1 MVPFPS
7 QLSKSLRDGKEIISS
22 LCTVP
27 SKIMLVFPVQLE
39 TGGHGFQSLLELVV
53 DGLRRRALALQRRL
67 RVGHHTLRG
76 AAHAD
81 DSRVRER
88 KLESV
93 RRADLG
99 WERALTGPA
108 SPRSPANV
116 LRPVLK
122 YFVST
127 KNN

>member
-1 MVPFPS
+1 
-7 QLSKSLRDGKEIISS
+7 
-22 LCTVP
+22 
-27 SKIMLVFPVQLE
+27 MLVFPVQLE

-93 RRADLG
+93 RRADVVEGLG
-99 WERALTGPA
+99 AALYEDVEAGRAEFLHRPGRELHDLALGPLGH
-108 SPRSPANV
+108 RRDV
-116 LRPVLK
+116 LAHLWVLEGGVLDL
-122 YFVST
+122 VSGP
-127 KNN
+127 

>member
-7 QLSKSLRDGKEIISS
+7 QLSKSLRDGKEIIS

-67 RVGHHTLRG
+67 RVGHHALRG

-99 WERALTGPA
+99 WERALTVPA

-116 LRPVLK
+116 LRPIK
-122 YFVST
+122 
-127 KNN
+127 